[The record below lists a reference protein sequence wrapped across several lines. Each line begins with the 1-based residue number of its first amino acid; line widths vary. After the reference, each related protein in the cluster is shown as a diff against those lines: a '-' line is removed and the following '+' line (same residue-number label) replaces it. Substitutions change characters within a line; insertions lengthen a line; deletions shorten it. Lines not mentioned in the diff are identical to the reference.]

1 MTDAAGYGELLRQ
14 LREDIAYRRLDSGMQ
29 CLESHRSLLESLDAT
44 QKDAG
49 VLLGYL
55 AQWVDIGFAGPQ
67 LVEDLLARFPKDTR
81 ASLPLRDYLHV
92 RMAEGLLAMA
102 HEEFDQA
109 IRHFT
114 FVESVEEEVRDREM
128 LAVSNFWI
136 ARCLR
141 SQGRYDDAI
150 SYTERA
156 RGLAQDLGYRQM
168 AAVMQVLESWLAF
181 QKAKLPEAA
190 RILLEAE
197 AALVHTDDYVN
208 RGNIQSAYGRIARR
222 ESRYQRALEYFE
234 KAMEEYA
241 RRNPRHPNMARS
253 LVNMASAERLMCLQ
267 LRRTMDASTASRKAV
282 TARDQAAAAPMA
294 DARTRF
300 AQLRGRALERLRAAQ
315 QIYESQDNHRG
326 MGAVHV
332 LRGFLCLDSG
342 ELDKAGSEAALAF
355 RLGESKTDYILMARA
370 RILECIVENAKF
382 DEQIDEDSGPH
393 RHAQL
398 AHDYARESV
407 DFAKHTQ
414 NRRLLARAYVWQGM
428 TLANDFFDNLEAAR
442 QCCDAAA
449 ALLKPQGPDYIWD
462 DLQDLK
468 ARILRR
474 GPIETVLR
482 EWSQGLI
489 GDKTFQQITEDFAH
503 IIIPK
508 VWEREDRKV
517 SRVAA
522 RLSISPKKVRRVLRA
537 AGLLGAAVPEKKRNP
552 TNLTGASSP

>member
-1 MTDAAGYGELLRQ
+1 MTDAAGYAELLRQ
-14 LREDIAYRRLDSGMQ
+14 LREDIAYRRLDSGMR
-29 CLESHRSLLESLDAT
+29 CLESHRSLIESLDAK

-55 AQWVDIGFAGPQ
+55 AQWVDIGFEGPHLIQ
-67 LVEDLLARFPKDTR
+67 RLLERFPKECR
-81 ASLPLRDYLHV
+81 AGLCLRDYLHV
-92 RMAEGLLAMA
+92 RLAEGLVAMTQ
-102 HEEFDQA
+102 EEFERA
-109 IRHFT
+109 IAHFA

-128 LAVSNFWI
+128 LAISNFWI

-156 RGLAQDLGYRQM
+156 RGLAQDLGYDKM

-181 QKAKLPEAA
+181 QKGKL
-190 RILLEAE
+190 AE
-197 AALVHTDDYVN
+197 ARSILEDAETELDQTDDYVN
-208 RGNIQSAYGRIARR
+208 RGNVQSAYGRIARR
-222 ESRYQRALEYFE
+222 EARYERALDYFE
-234 KAMEEYA
+234 RAMEEYA
-241 RRNPRHPNMARS
+241 RRNLRHPNMARS
-253 LVNMASAERLMCLQ
+253 LVNMASAERLICLQ
-267 LRRTMDASTASRKAV
+267 LRKKMDAATASRKAQAGQEPGGA
-282 TARDQAAAAPMA
+282 TSLAEERAR
-294 DARTRF
+294 F
-300 AQLRGRALERLRAAQ
+300 ERLRGQALARLETAGD
-315 QIYESQDNHRG
+315 IYQSQGNHRG

-332 LRGFLCLDSG
+332 LRGFLGLDSG
-342 ELDKAGSEAALAF
+342 ELDSAGSEAARAF
-355 RLGESKTDYILMARA
+355 DLGESKTDYILMARA
-370 RILECIVENAKF
+370 RILQCVVENAKF
-382 DEQIDEDSGPH
+382 DEQIEEDSGTQ

-398 AHDYARESV
+398 AL
-407 DFAKHTQ
+407 DFAKECVEFARHTQ
-414 NRRLLARAYVWQGM
+414 NRRLLARAHVWQGM

-442 QCCDAAA
+442 QCCDAAS

-474 GPIETVLR
+474 GPVETVLR

-508 VWEREDRKV
+508 VWEREERKV

-522 RLSISPKKVRRVLRA
+522 RLSISPKKVRRVLRT
-537 AGLLGAAVPEKKRNP
+537 AGLLDGAEPR
-552 TNLTGASSP
+552 T